1 MSPLSEC
8 VRDAAAPVVVVGI
21 PVVDMVGHV
30 ESYPDLGGHS
40 PGIAL
45 SYAPGGPAANVATG
59 VARLGHRSTLLGK
72 IGTDHFGELLKSAL
86 GGEGVE
92 IPASFVVHNAPT
104 GVVLV
109 LYDQYGLG
117 EMRSFSFR
125 RGSADTM
132 LRDDDIALH
141 YIEGARALFVDGILV
156 VDEQLTRAGERA
168 GRLAREAGIRVFLD
182 PNLRVPGDAVP
193 DDMADRMARLMSA
206 ADEILLNEREA
217 RMLSRGSSIEDA
229 ACRLS
234 ERHGNVD
241 CWVIK
246 RGEDGCI
253 VIDGGRSFAR
263 PAFTVKVSDTSGA
276 GDSFDAAW
284 IVSCLEGR
292 ERRETARFASA
303 AAAITVSGTG
313 AWKSLPTREQVRR
326 FLEEHGDGIGG

>member
-1 MSPLSEC
+1 MTRLAKC
-8 VRDAAAPVVVVGI
+8 VRDAATPVVVVGI

-30 ESYPDLGGHS
+30 ESYPDPGGHS

-59 VARLGHRSTLLGK
+59 VARLGRRSTLLGK
-72 IGTDHFGELLKSAL
+72 IGTDYSGEFLRSAV
-86 GGEGVE
+86 GREGVE

-109 LYDQYGLG
+109 LYDRYGSG

-141 YIEGARALFVDGILV
+141 YIEGARALFIDGILAD
-156 VDEQLTRAGERA
+156 DEQLTRAGERA
-168 GRLAREAGIRVFLD
+168 GRLAREAGKRVFLD
-182 PNLRVPGDAVP
+182 PNLRVPGDDIP
-193 DDMADRMARLMSA
+193 DDMAHRMGRLMSA

-217 RMLSRGSSIEDA
+217 RMLTRGSGIEDV

-234 ERHGNVD
+234 RRHGNVE

-246 RGEDGCI
+246 RGERGCAI
-253 VIDGGRSFAR
+253 IDGDRSFAQS
-263 PAFTVKVSDTSGA
+263 AFPVKVSDTSGA

-292 ERRETARFASA
+292 ERREAARFASA
-303 AAAITVSGTG
+303 AAAITVSGMG

-326 FLEEHGDGIGG
+326 FLEEHGDGVDA